1 MKYSER
7 PAADVRYDM
16 SKLEL
21 VVPLPEDTTGVV
33 YFIVCRE
40 TERCK
45 IGFTKGDPLKRLRN
59 MQTGAAGELRL
70 LAAQPGNIETERA
83 LHERFAAQNVHG
95 EWFDVTDD
103 LFAYACAVIWVAS
116 SLNAANGAP
125 LEPWMKAGLRMID
138 DGMGELP
145 PHLKVLIGA

>member
-1 MKYSER
+1 MKYSETLPAQR
-7 PAADVRYDM
+7 PYNM
-16 SKLEL
+16 SNLEL
-21 VVPLPEDTTGVV
+21 IVPLPEHTTGAV
-33 YFIVCRE
+33 YFIVCKE

-70 LAAQPGNIETERA
+70 VAAQPGNIDTERA

-103 LFAYACAVIWVAS
+103 LFAYMCAVIWVAS
-116 SLNAANGAP
+116 SFRAAQGLP
-125 LEPWMKAGLRMID
+125 LEPWMLVGLRVLN
-138 DGMGELP
+138 DGMCELP
-145 PHLKVLIGA
+145 PHLAVLIAA

>member
-1 MKYSER
+1 VKYSETLPAER
-7 PAADVRYDM
+7 PFDM
-16 SKLEL
+16 ASLEL
-21 VVPLPEDTTGVV
+21 IAPAPEDTTGTV

-83 LHERFAAQNVHG
+83 LHERFSSQNVHG
-95 EWFDVTDD
+95 EWFDVTDE
-103 LFAYACAVIWVAS
+103 LFAYMCAVVWVAS
-116 SLNAANGAP
+116 SIRASQGMP
-125 LEPWMKAGLRMID
+125 LEPWMLSGLRMLD
-138 DGMGELP
+138 DGMTDLP
-145 PHLKVLIGA
+145 PHLKKLIDE